1 MANEFRGLKQHSAE
15 HFGDSRDH
23 WWRLEQLAGA
33 TKEWEIPPTA
43 RVLDVGSGVGHWGR
57 LLARVLPSG
66 ASFVGVDREA
76 LWVEKATERAAASG
90 LGGRFEYRVG
100 SAEALPFDAA
110 SFDVVTCQTVLM
122 HVAEPERVVS
132 EMMRVLRPGGLLLAA
147 EPTNVLGGV
156 MDAILLDDPPDVAA
170 DIFRFQ
176 LVCARGKK
184 ALGEGD
190 DFIGERLPLMLSRAG
205 LRGVTVRANDR
216 AFAMLPPYE
225 TDYERAVVEEALDAA
240 EREIWFRDRDG
251 TRRFFLAGG
260 GDAAELDSLW
270 AAVVAQRRRTADA
283 LRAGTYTCSV
293 GGGLF
298 YLIWGRKPA
307 E

>member
-23 WWRLEQLAGA
+23 WWRVEQLAGLTA
-33 TKEWEIPPTA
+33 EWEIPATSK
-43 RVLDVGSGVGHWGR
+43 VLDVGAGVGHWGR
-57 LLARVLPSG
+57 WLARVLPNSVT
-66 ASFVGVDREA
+66 FVGVDREE
-76 LWVEKATERAAASG
+76 LWVKKARERAAASG
-90 LGGRFEYRVG
+90 FEGRFEYRVG
-100 SAEALPFDAA
+100 SAEALPFESA
-110 SFDVVTCQTVLM
+110 SFDVVTCQTLLM
-122 HVAEPERVVS
+122 HVADPACVLS
-132 EMMRVLRPGGLLLAA
+132 EMVRVLRPGGLLLAA
-147 EPTNVLGGV
+147 EPTNVLGAI
-156 MDAILLDDPPDVAA
+156 MDAILLEDPPEVAA

-176 LVCARGKK
+176 LVCRRGKK

-190 DFIGERLPLMLSRAG
+190 DFIGERLPLLLSRAG
-205 LRGVTVRANDR
+205 LRSVSVRANDR

-225 TDYERAVVEEALDAA
+225 TAYERAVVEEALDSA
-240 EREIWFRDRDG
+240 EREIWFRDREG

-260 GDAAELDSLW
+260 GDAAEFDALW
-270 AAVVAQRRRTADA
+270 HAVIGQRRRTADA

-307 E
+307 G